1 MCARESTVHYMIIK
15 HYTIKL
21 LNATET
27 AVITVVVLLCTYMY
41 VLFTTNDNE

>member
-1 MCARESTVHYMIIK
+1 MCAGESTVHYMNIK
-15 HYTIKL
+15 HYTTKL

-27 AVITVVVLLCTYMY
+27 AEITVVVLLCTYMY